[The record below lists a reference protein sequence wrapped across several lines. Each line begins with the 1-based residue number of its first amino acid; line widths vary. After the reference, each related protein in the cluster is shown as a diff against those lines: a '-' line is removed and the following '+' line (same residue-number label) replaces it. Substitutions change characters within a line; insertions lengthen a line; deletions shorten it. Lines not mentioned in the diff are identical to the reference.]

1 MKTNTN
7 SELAAQGYIANGKV
21 YRNAFLQQPAKEIG
35 LVKESDDAAL
45 AYFSKRFETLTAKV
59 HALLAE
65 MEAAENKGSYLNK
78 IVHEKLALADAN
90 AIGDFLPL
98 HTLLAEKEAEL
109 RSSIS
114 SNRKKNTEIKR
125 QLVADLEALHDPE
138 DYKEQAVRL
147 REIRLSW
154 IKTGPMLEDVE
165 EEITKQYNKLSNFYF
180 EQRKVYLEQRQV
192 VMDERVA
199 MVDNIIERQREL
211 NAPDVHPGHII
222 KTLQQLALEWREVG
236 QLPKEAYES
245 RKAEFKDNKRELMRL
260 IKRILKN
267 KPAGPKAAPRPLT
280 PEEIEQLKNFDIKK
294 DQLVAAKALLDSGDF
309 RGAYPKVKEMQAAW
323 HSIGPIPKSKT
334 YINKDFIYICDRISE
349 FSYLNKMLYQSNNYY
364 FKLSS
369 RDLIQAKINIMKDII
384 RKEDTDIEAFDKQ
397 LDEMITSSPDPESQ
411 EIRALRGRINSQFR
425 RLTVKK
431 EILNELKTEYSEMLS
446 SPY

>member
-1 MKTNTN
+1 
-7 SELAAQGYIANGKV
+7 
-21 YRNAFLQQPAKEIG
+21 
-35 LVKESDDAAL
+35 
-45 AYFSKRFETLTAKV
+45 
-59 HALLAE
+59 
-65 MEAAENKGSYLNK
+65 
-78 IVHEKLALADAN
+78 
-90 AIGDFLPL
+90 
-98 HTLLAEKEAEL
+98 
-109 RSSIS
+109 
-114 SNRKKNTEIKR
+114 
-125 QLVADLEALHDPE
+125 
-138 DYKEQAVRL
+138 
-147 REIRLSW
+147 
-154 IKTGPMLEDVE
+154 
-165 EEITKQYNKLSNFYF
+165 
-180 EQRKVYLEQRQV
+180 
-192 VMDERVA
+192 